1 MTLTVFS
8 ESSTPLPRRKATAP
22 ARLPPPAPPNRPSG
36 TPSAPASSTALSA
49 ITGNTGVSA
58 VSSVSPLVSAEA
70 ARGRTRMM
78 PTASGVASATVHKQ
92 SRPGV
97 TLLSISGRLTEAFK
111 GEATGRDLRG
121 TVAIDLGGAERITSF
136 GVREWLS
143 MLAAMHEVRR
153 LYLLRCSEAT
163 VNQLSMI
170 RKFCGSGR
178 VVSFFAPYLCTACG
192 EPFERSFDCE
202 LEADAIR
209 AGRAPEAQCPH
220 CGSSGTFDDDARS
233 YFAFAAPHLNTAVPP
248 EVRAILQELEAAAPA
263 APREAIDKSV
273 EGNVTR
279 VRVSGRLDGA
289 VRWTRVL
296 DGIEGALVLDLGGVT
311 ADEPAGLVNLGEAL
325 GAFGP
330 EVVAVALERC
340 PAAVVGQL
348 AQAAL
353 PPRVSVTS
361 GTLDAFCTSCAVQR
375 PALVSIIEHGDVP
388 PTRPRHPETTTRPR
402 SSPRRWEPSRAP
414 TAWPWS
420 EGSKATSSS

>member
-1 MTLTVFS
+1 
-8 ESSTPLPRRKATAP
+8 
-22 ARLPPPAPPNRPSG
+22 
-36 TPSAPASSTALSA
+36 
-49 ITGNTGVSA
+49 
-58 VSSVSPLVSAEA
+58 
-70 ARGRTRMM
+70 MM